1 MPTLTIT
8 EKNHW
13 KSRLEERLN
22 KRIEAIWAEDPGLK
36 ERIADE
42 AHQQAFVSL
51 GVADLQAEHDRLD
64 AEIESLQERQH
75 ELIKCMLVALGGSPN
90 AGNLYNSQHE
100 LTHRLEAAVKRRQQV
115 VMEELLQQSDQ
126 GRRILALE
134 AEKANLL
141 DTIWIASSP
150 AQIRSLWTKLAEILS
165 DEPTPL
171 QREALTIP
179 PVTE

>member
-1 MPTLTIT
+1 MPSLTVT
-8 EKNHW
+8 EKAHW

-36 ERIADE
+36 ERVADE
-42 AHQQAFVSL
+42 AHQRALVSL
-51 GVADLQAEHDRLD
+51 GVAELQAEHDRLD
-64 AEIESLQERQH
+64 TEMEALEERQH
-75 ELIKCMLVALGGSPN
+75 DLVKRMLVALGGSPN
-90 AGNLYNSQHE
+90 TGNVHTGQYE
-100 LTHRLEAAVKRRQQV
+100 LSHRLDAAVKRRQQV
-115 VMEELLQQSDQ
+115 VLEELLQQSDQ

-141 DTIWIASSP
+141 DTVWIATSP
-150 AQIRSLWTKLAEILS
+150 AEIRMLWTKLAEILH

-179 PVTE
+179 PVTD